1 MTETTVKKTAA
12 RRVQPK
18 VDLLHLAMTEAR
30 AEARTLADL
39 PKELIGGQHPHRA
52 AEIYRSRGGDWGQI
66 NRRREAVGTGG
77 VDGLIVQAAFEA
89 FSTRDATKVREGLVR
104 LAALAGAAVER
115 IDKAAA

>member
-18 VDLLHLAMTEAR
+18 PDLLHLAMTEAR
-30 AEARTLADL
+30 AEARALADL
-39 PKELIGGQHPHRA
+39 PKELIGGQHPQRA
-52 AEIYRSRGGDWGQI
+52 AEIYRSRGSDWDLI
-66 NRRREAVGTGG
+66 NRRREKVGTAG
-77 VDGLIVQAAFEA
+77 VDGLIVQAAFAA
-89 FSTRDATKVREGLVR
+89 FGTRDTAQVREGLVR